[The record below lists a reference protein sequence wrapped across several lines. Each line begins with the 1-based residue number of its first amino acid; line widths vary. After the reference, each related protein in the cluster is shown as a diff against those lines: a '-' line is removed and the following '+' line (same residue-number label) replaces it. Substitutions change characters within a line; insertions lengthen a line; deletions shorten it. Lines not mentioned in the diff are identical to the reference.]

1 MAPVTQ
7 MERNLAIDEGTAN
20 FLAEWKVM
28 QSDLFFGGGDVPGWL
43 VAAVFAMMILLVV
56 ADALK

>member
-1 MAPVTQ
+1 MR
-7 MERNLAIDEGTAN
+7 ERLDGNSFCELG
-20 FLAEWKVM
+20 
-28 QSDLFFGGGDVPGWL
+28 GGGDVPGWL